1 MAWRGVAWPGV
12 AMRCCT
18 TIGKLLAV
26 ASANAV
32 ESLIVVCARG
42 QRDGHIHNPNLA
54 SHNHPVN
61 DSRSS
66 SSLAKLETENAGR
79 GSWQGAGGSRGMRR
93 AEDCQVATQLQSCGC
108 IITRHQS
115 IFLPRTQWTWP
126 PGGYIEL
133 LSMYWHLLR
142 IYRRV

>member
-1 MAWRGVAWPGV
+1 MAWHGMAWRGV

-66 SSLAKLETENAGR
+66 SSLGKLETENAGR
-79 GSWQGAGGSRGMRR
+79 GSRQGAGGRGQEEVGVCAGQRT
-93 AEDCQVATQLQSCGC
+93 AK
-108 IITRHQS
+108 
-115 IFLPRTQWTWP
+115 LPH
-126 PGGYIEL
+126 
-133 LSMYWHLLR
+133 SSNHAAA
-142 IYRRV
+142 